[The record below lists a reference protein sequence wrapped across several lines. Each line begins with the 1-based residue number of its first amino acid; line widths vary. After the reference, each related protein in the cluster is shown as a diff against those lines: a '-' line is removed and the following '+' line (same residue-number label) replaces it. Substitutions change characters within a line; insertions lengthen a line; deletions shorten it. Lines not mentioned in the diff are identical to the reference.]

1 MDAIDHHILNILR
14 KDGRASV
21 SEIARAVGLSAA
33 PCARRME
40 RMEREGV
47 IRGYMA
53 VVEDSRAGMLQA
65 FIEIRLLGA
74 TDSDEIQGI
83 AESIPEIEE
92 SHSIAG
98 TSDALLRLRVR
109 DVKHLQQVIN
119 AVRRTGKVEGTRTF
133 IIMNT
138 WTRATEQAGT
148 P

>member
-1 MDAIDHHILNILR
+1 M
-14 KDGRASV
+14 
-21 SEIARAVGLSAA
+21 
-33 PCARRME
+33 
-40 RMEREGV
+40 
-47 IRGYMA
+47 IRGYTA
-53 VVEDSRAGMLQA
+53 VIEDSRAGMLQA

-83 AESIPEIEE
+83 SESIPEIEE

-119 AVRRTGKVEGTRTF
+119 AVRRTGMVEGTKTF

-138 WTRATEQAGT
+138 WTRATAQAGT

>member
-1 MDAIDHHILNILR
+1 MDTIDRHILNILR
-14 KDGRASV
+14 KDGRTPV

-33 PCARRME
+33 PCGRRIE
-40 RMEREGV
+40 RMEKAGV
-47 IRGYMA
+47 IRGYTA
-53 VVEDSRAGMLQA
+53 VIEDSRAGTLQA

-83 AESIPEIEE
+83 SESIPEIEE

-98 TSDALLRLRVR
+98 TSDALLRIRVR
-109 DVKHLQQVIN
+109 DVNHLQQVIK
-119 AVRRTGKVEGTRTF
+119 AVRRTGKVEGTKTF

-148 P
+148 S

>member
-1 MDAIDHHILNILR
+1 MDAIDRHILDILR
-14 KDGRASV
+14 KDGRAPV

-33 PCARRME
+33 PCARRIE

-47 IRGYMA
+47 IRGYTA
-53 VVEDSRAGMLQA
+53 VIEDGRAGMLQA

-74 TDSDEIQGI
+74 TDSDEIEGI
-83 AESIPEIEE
+83 AERIPEIEE

-119 AVRRTGKVEGTRTF
+119 AVRRTGMVEGTKTF

-138 WTRATEQAGT
+138 WMRATARAGT